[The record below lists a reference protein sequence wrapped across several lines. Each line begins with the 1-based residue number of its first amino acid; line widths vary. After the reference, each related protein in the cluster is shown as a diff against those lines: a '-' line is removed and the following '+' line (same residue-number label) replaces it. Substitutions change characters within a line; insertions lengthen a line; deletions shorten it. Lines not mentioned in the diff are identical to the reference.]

1 MANGK
6 PKLND
11 VKFTRI
17 MYYYTE
23 LSRHNIDIDVALK
36 YMEYV
41 FGVKSQWIMRIVK
54 GYVTYID
61 VPLEHDD
68 IDAYTIDAFVRKLYK
83 QAVTERMCIMGET
96 GADERQLKLF
106 MEETNYTEKQD

>member
-1 MANGK
+1 MAGK

-11 VKFTRI
+11 IKFTRI

-36 YMEYV
+36 FMEYI

-54 GYVTYID
+54 GYVSFTEA
-61 VPLEHDD
+61 PLEHDD
-68 IDAYTIDAFVRKLYK
+68 IDAYTVDTFVRKLYK
-83 QAVTERMCIMGET
+83 QAVAERICRQGET
-96 GADERQLKLF
+96 GADEAQLKLF
-106 MEETNYTEKQD
+106 MEDSKCN